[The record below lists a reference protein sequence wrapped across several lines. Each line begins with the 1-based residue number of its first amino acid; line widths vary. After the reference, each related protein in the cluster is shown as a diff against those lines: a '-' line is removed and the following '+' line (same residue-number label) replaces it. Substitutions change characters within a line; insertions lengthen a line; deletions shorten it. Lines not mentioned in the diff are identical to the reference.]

1 MLVPGFE
8 LMLPDHFVVVRGG
21 GGGGGGTL
29 SGHETNKEALVKLC
43 GTRQ

>member
-8 LMLPDHFVVVRGG
+8 LMLPDHFVVVR
-21 GGGGGGTL
+21 GGGTL